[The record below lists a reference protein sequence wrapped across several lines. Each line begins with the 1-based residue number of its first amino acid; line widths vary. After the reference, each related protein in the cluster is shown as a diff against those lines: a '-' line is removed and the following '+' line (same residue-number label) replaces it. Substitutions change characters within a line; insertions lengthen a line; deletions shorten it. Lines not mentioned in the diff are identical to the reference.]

1 MKLFTPHAARIMG
14 AFAMTAMCATAAMA
28 QNDRPITLIVPY
40 AAGGASDILA
50 RIVAKNMSLELG
62 RTIIVDNR
70 PGGGTIIG
78 AQLASRAA
86 ADGTTLLMATS
97 TTLAINQTLYKS
109 LPYKP
114 TDFAPVGLVAAV
126 PLVVVV
132 NPSVNVKSLGEL
144 VALAK
149 ATPGNM
155 TFGSAG
161 NGSPQH
167 LSAEMFK
174 AATKISL
181 THVPYKGTSAALND
195 VLGGQV
201 PMMFADLAPVLPQIR
216 AGKLRALAV
225 TSATRLPNLP
235 DVPTVRESAIPG
247 TADFEA
253 VAWQSIVAPPKTPAD
268 IVKTYSAALVKVL
281 NDPAVQKQFAE
292 QGATVRTSTPEQL
305 AAYIRTEGPRWAKV
319 VKASGATID

>member
-1 MKLFTPHAARIMG
+1 MKLFTPRVARIMG
-14 AFAMTAMCATAAMA
+14 AFAMTATCATAATA
-28 QNDRPITLIVPY
+28 QDDKPVTLIVPY
-40 AAGGASDILA
+40 AAGGATDILA
-50 RIVAKNMSLELG
+50 RIVAKNMSQELG
-62 RTIIVDNR
+62 RTVIVDNR

-86 ADGTTLLMATS
+86 PDGTTLLMATS
-97 TTLAINQTLYKS
+97 TTLAINETLYKS

-114 TDFAPVGLVAAV
+114 ADFTPVGLVAAV

-132 NPSVNVKSLGEL
+132 NPSGNVKTLGEL

-149 ATPGNM
+149 AKPGSL

-181 THVPYKGTSAALND
+181 THIPYKGTSSAMND

-225 TSATRLPNLP
+225 TSATRLSNLP
-235 DVPTVRESAIPG
+235 DVPTVRETGIPG

-268 IVKTYSAALVKVL
+268 IVKTYNAALVKVL
-281 NDPAVQKQFAE
+281 NDPAVRKQFVD

-319 VKASGATID
+319 VKASGATVD

>member
-14 AFAMTAMCATAAMA
+14 AFAMTAACATAALA
-28 QNDRPITLIVPY
+28 QDGKPVTLIVPY

-50 RIVAKNMSLELG
+50 RIVAKNMSQELG

-86 ADGTTLLMATS
+86 PDGTTLLMATS
-97 TTLAINQTLYKS
+97 TTLAINETLYKS

-114 TDFAPVGLVAAV
+114 ADFTPVGLVAAV

-132 NPSVNVKSLGEL
+132 NPSVGVKTLGEL

-149 ATPGNM
+149 AKPGSL

-181 THVPYKGTSAALND
+181 THVPYKGTSSAMND

-235 DVPTVRESAIPG
+235 DVPTVRETRIPG

-268 IVKTYSAALVKVL
+268 IVKTYNAALVKVL
-281 NDPAVQKQFAE
+281 KDPAVQKQFAE
-292 QGATVRTSTPEQL
+292 QGATVRTSSPEQL